1 MLVFWSAV
9 LYCRIVFLIFCR
21 PLFCIILRGAVA
33 GWEAMKH
40 LVAGVK
46 ENHRLTV
53 FIEIK
58 KIAASKSTTT
68 STSTHNH
75 NYNQIYVHSW
85 LKPGVTLFCSDF
97 IDQFWPTFSPRCMI
111 WIGPLHN
118 GLWLAF
124 LFFLQFCKFTV
135 HGTLNIFSQMLM
147 FQSIARLGWSEID
160 GNMAS
165 LFFLSA

>member
-1 MLVFWSAV
+1 
-9 LYCRIVFLIFCR
+9 
-21 PLFCIILRGAVA
+21 
-33 GWEAMKH
+33 MKY

-75 NYNQIYVHSW
+75 NYNQIYVQCTADSNQVSNYFG
-85 LKPGVTLFCSDF
+85 LILLTNFYSLFS
-97 IDQFWPTFSPRCMI
+97 QVGPTQ
-111 WIGPLHN
+111 N

-124 LFFLQFCKFTV
+124 LIFLQFCKFTV
-135 HGTLNIFSQMLM
+135 HGTLYIFSQMLM

-160 GNMAS
+160 GNMAL

>member
-1 MLVFWSAV
+1 MQFFIAE
-9 LYCRIVFLIFCR
+9 LYVWYFVH
-21 PLFCIILRGAVA
+21 FCIILRDAVA
-33 GWEAMKH
+33 GWEAMKY

-68 STSTHNH
+68 SSSTHNH

-85 LKPGVTLFCSDF
+85 LKPGVKLFCSDF
-97 IDQFWPTFSPRCMI
+97 FWQIFTSFFSRGV
-111 WIGPLHN
+111 WSGLVLHIM
-118 GLWLAF
+118 AF
-124 LFFLQFCKFTV
+124 GWPFYFCLQFCIFTV
-135 HGTLNIFSQMLM
+135 HGTLFIFSQMLM

>member
-1 MLVFWSAV
+1 
-9 LYCRIVFLIFCR
+9 
-21 PLFCIILRGAVA
+21 
-33 GWEAMKH
+33 MKY

-68 STSTHNH
+68 STSTHNY
-75 NYNQIYVHSW
+75 NYNQIYVHSR
-85 LKPGVTLFCSDF
+85 LKPGVKLFCSDF
-97 IDQFWPTFSPRCMI
+97 IDKFLLPFFPWVYDLDWSYTLWPLVGLSIFFFNFVNLQS
-111 WIGPLHN
+111 IGPFYIL
-118 GLWLAF
+118 
-124 LFFLQFCKFTV
+124 
-135 HGTLNIFSQMLM
+135 SQMLM

>member
-1 MLVFWSAV
+1 
-9 LYCRIVFLIFCR
+9 
-21 PLFCIILRGAVA
+21 
-33 GWEAMKH
+33 MKY

-97 IDQFWPTFSPRCMI
+97 IDKFLLTFSLGV
-111 WIGPLHN
+111 WSGLVLHIM
-118 GLWLAF
+118 AF
-124 LFFLQFCKFTV
+124 LY
-135 HGTLNIFSQMLM
+135 FS
-147 FQSIARLGWSEID
+147 SIL
-160 GNMAS
+160 
-165 LFFLSA
+165 